1 MICVGI
7 GKWANGGNGSWIES
21 AEEMWADVADTKLSE
36 LWFDRGR
43 DGKSCGVRA
52 YACGTSKSP
61 AGRKRSRAEGGGLYI
76 FRGLYPALH
85 CVYLGDH
92 LPVSTTVV
100 DDWPAFCTV
109 LSAFVSTILL
119 EHG

>member
-1 MICVGI
+1 MDRVKRRDVGGCCRYQI
-7 GKWANGGNGSWIES
+7 
-21 AEEMWADVADTKLSE
+21 VRVVV
-36 LWFDRGR
+36 DRER
-43 DGKSCGVRA
+43 DGKSCGLRA
-52 YACGTSKSP
+52 YACGTNKSP

-92 LPVSTTVV
+92 LSVSTTVV